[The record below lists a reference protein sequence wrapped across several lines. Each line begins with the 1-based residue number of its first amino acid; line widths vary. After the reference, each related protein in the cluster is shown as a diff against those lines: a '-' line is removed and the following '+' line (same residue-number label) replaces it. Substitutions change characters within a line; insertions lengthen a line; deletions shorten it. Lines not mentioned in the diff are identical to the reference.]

1 MKATHG
7 VEITVVTIDLGEIT
21 TTAGPVTRSRRVP
34 PRWLAGAV
42 AAMLVFALT
51 GATPGRPG
59 LVVRWNTA
67 VGVAGF
73 ALGLDGGVIN
83 SCTVRWRRLGL
94 QSSAALT
101 TDLAPAT
108 NAAVVVT
115 VAAASRSATGEHCQS
130 EDQRVVTAPG
140 RRMKRNGLRTT

>member
-1 MKATHG
+1 M
-7 VEITVVTIDLGEIT
+7 VTIDLGEIT

-34 PRWLAGAV
+34 PRWLVGAV

-73 ALGLDGGVIN
+73 ALATCLLAL
-83 SCTVRWRRLGL
+83 CLFAAWRLHPRRHLARL
-94 QSSAALT
+94 
-101 TDLAPAT
+101 
-108 NAAVVVT
+108 
-115 VAAASRSATGEHCQS
+115 
-130 EDQRVVTAPG
+130 
-140 RRMKRNGLRTT
+140 